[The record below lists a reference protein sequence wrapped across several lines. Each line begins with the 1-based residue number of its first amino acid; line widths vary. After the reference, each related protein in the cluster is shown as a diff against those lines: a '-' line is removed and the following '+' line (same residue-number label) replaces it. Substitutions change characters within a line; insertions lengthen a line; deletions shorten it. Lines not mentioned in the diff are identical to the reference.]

1 MVSKFHSCEKS
12 ILRKNPAPLIEKCP
26 SLVLSRNARMLH
38 HLFRFLVYYPSN
50 GRLWEAKNKRKVK
63 FFALKVVAVAYERWP
78 RTWNSKYNEFTL
90 KRLVFWETGCWEEV
104 VANICLTAFPLL
116 AGQHYKRKA
125 REPCQKIT
133 WKGLGI
139 KLVKGLT
146 LLSFILSWCLGWDTF
161 FYLRLWRDFIRM
173 ESYKK
178 Y

>member
-1 MVSKFHSCEKS
+1 MWKVNFEKKSSTSDWEMSVSCTIQECKNVTSPFPISCLLSVKW
-12 ILRKNPAPLIEKCP
+12 PL
-26 SLVLSRNARMLH
+26 A
-38 HLFRFLVYYPSN
+38 
-50 GRLWEAKNKRKVK
+50 LWEAKNKRKVK
-63 FFALKVVAVAYERWP
+63 FFALKAVAVAYERWP

-104 VANICLTAFPLL
+104 VADICLTAFPLL

-139 KLVKGLT
+139 KPVKGLT

-173 ESYKK
+173 ESYNK